1 MQGDSIVSLL
11 LDLMVALIT
20 VGFIWYGVRRGFL
33 VMLVNTCG
41 RLLSCVVAYV
51 ASRALATT
59 IYNVYIHD
67 RLVDSIAS
75 SISGSLADS
84 DAAVQV
90 SVILQELPGFLRN
103 MVYGLFGDAAGVSAA
118 VGETLDGSV
127 TVITA
132 AIVDQAV
139 YPIVYLVL
147 QCLLFLLLFT
157 CLKIIIGALSET
169 LRNLRRCILVGVPD
183 MLAGAALG
191 AVEGLLTVFVVVVV
205 IQLLVYCSGGRIP
218 FLTDEAIQS
227 THIFRVF
234 YNLSPFVD
242 N

>member
-1 MQGDSIVSLL
+1 MDGSIVSLIL
-11 LDLMVALIT
+11 VLMVILIT

-41 RLLSCVVAYV
+41 RLLSCIVAYI

-67 RLVDSIAS
+67 RLVE
-75 SISGSLADS
+75 SISESFSGTLSESEAW
-84 DAAVQV
+84 VQV
-90 SVILQELPGFLRN
+90 SVILQDLPGFLRN
-103 MVYGLFGDAAGVSAA
+103 MVYGLFGDAATINET
-118 VGETLDGSV
+118 VGNALDGSV
-127 TVITA
+127 TAITST
-132 AIVDQAV
+132 IVDEIV

-147 QCLLFLLLFT
+147 QCLLFLVLFA
-157 CLKIIIGALSET
+157 CLKIIISALSET
-169 LRNLRRCILVGVPD
+169 LRNLRRCILIGVPD

-191 AVEGLLTVFVVVVV
+191 AVEGVLTVFVVVVI
-205 IQLLVYCSGGRIP
+205 IQLLIYCSGGQIP
-218 FLTDEAIQS
+218 FLGDDEIQS
-227 THIFRVF
+227 THLFRFF

>member
-1 MQGDSIVSLL
+1 MDGSIVSLI
-11 LDLMVALIT
+11 LDLMVILIT

-41 RLLSCVVAYV
+41 RLLSCIVAYI

-67 RLVDSIAS
+67 RLVELISE
-75 SISGSLADS
+75 SISGTLSESEAS
-84 DAAVQV
+84 VQV

-103 MVYGLFGDAAGVSAA
+103 MVYGLFGDAATINET
-118 VGETLDGSV
+118 VGNALDGSV
-127 TVITA
+127 TAITST
-132 AIVDQAV
+132 IVDEIV

-147 QCLLFLLLFT
+147 QCLLFLVLFA
-157 CLKIIIGALSET
+157 CLKIIISALSET
-169 LRNLRRCILVGVPD
+169 LRNLRRCILIGVPD

-191 AVEGLLTVFVVVVV
+191 AVEGVLTVFVVVVI
-205 IQLLVYCSGGRIP
+205 IQLLIYCSGGQIP
-218 FLTDEAIQS
+218 FLGDDEIQS
-227 THIFRVF
+227 THLFRVF

>member
-1 MQGDSIVSLL
+1 MDGSIVSLI
-11 LDLMVALIT
+11 LDLMVILIT

-41 RLLSCVVAYV
+41 RLLSCIVAYI

-59 IYNVYIHD
+59 IYNVYFHD
-67 RLVDSIAS
+67 RLVESIS
-75 SISGSLADS
+75 ESISGTLSESEAS
-84 DAAVQV
+84 VQV

-103 MVYGLFGDAAGVSAA
+103 MVYGLFGDAATINET
-118 VGETLDGSV
+118 VGNALDGSV
-127 TVITA
+127 TAITST
-132 AIVDQAV
+132 IVDEIV

-147 QCLLFLLLFT
+147 QCLLFLVLFA
-157 CLKIIIGALSET
+157 CLKIIISALSET
-169 LRNLRRCILVGVPD
+169 LRNLRRCILIGVPD

-191 AVEGLLTVFVVVVV
+191 AVEGVLTVFVVVVI
-205 IQLLVYCSGGRIP
+205 IQLLIYCSGGQIP
-218 FLTDEAIQS
+218 FLGDDEIQS
-227 THIFRVF
+227 THLFRVF

>member
-1 MQGDSIVSLL
+1 MDGSIVSLI
-11 LDLMVALIT
+11 LDLMVILIT

-41 RLLSCVVAYV
+41 RLLSCIV
-51 ASRALATT
+51 ATT

-67 RLVDSIAS
+67 RLVESIS
-75 SISGSLADS
+75 ESISGTLSESEAS
-84 DAAVQV
+84 VQV

-103 MVYGLFGDAAGVSAA
+103 MVYGLFGDAATINET
-118 VGETLDGSV
+118 VGNALDGSV
-127 TVITA
+127 TAITST
-132 AIVDQAV
+132 IVDEIV

-147 QCLLFLLLFT
+147 QCLLFLVLFA
-157 CLKIIIGALSET
+157 CLKIIISALSET
-169 LRNLRRCILVGVPD
+169 LRNLRRCILIGVPD

-191 AVEGLLTVFVVVVV
+191 AVEGVLTVFVVVVI
-205 IQLLVYCSGGRIP
+205 IQLLIYCSGGQIP
-218 FLTDEAIQS
+218 FLGDDEIQS
-227 THIFRVF
+227 THLFRVF

>member
-1 MQGDSIVSLL
+1 MQDGSIVSLV
-11 LDLMVALIT
+11 LDLMVVLIT

-41 RLLSCVVAYV
+41 RLLSCVVAYI

-67 RLVDSIAS
+67 RLVDSIAE
-75 SISGSLADS
+75 SITGTLSES
-84 DAAVQV
+84 DASVQV

-103 MVYGLFGDAAGVSAA
+103 MVYGLFGDAASINET
-118 VGETLDGSV
+118 VGNALDGSV
-127 TVITA
+127 TAITS
-132 AIVDQAV
+132 AIVDQVV

-147 QCLLFLLLFT
+147 QCLLFLILFA

-169 LRNLRRCILVGVPD
+169 LRNLRRCILIGVPD

-191 AVEGLLTVFVVVVV
+191 VVEAIISVFIVAVV
-205 IQLLVYCSGGRIP
+205 IQLLVYCSGGQIP
-218 FLTDEAIQS
+218 FLNDEAIQS